1 MAQIPEHYSSQPE
14 LVAAII
20 EARSVQM
27 ETEDTGFA
35 IEWLIEHYPIS
46 LQSASRALEDQTFR
60 HPALYPEGHP
70 GLEAIKAEQRQKG
83 KRAYNLSKLRPQ
95 VIERDNG
102 RCQNCGERAMGR
114 NATLDHKDPEGPETL
129 ENLHLLCRRCNTV
142 KGNRS
147 WDEFQKDEEQFK
159 ARVQRAQNA
168 RSDFI
173 CKQTGLSVRGRSWKE
188 AGCLSADLCGMARE
202 CDNGQYA
209 EWSKEMDESVESMYE
224 QIDKP

>member
-1 MAQIPEHYSSQPE
+1 
-14 LVAAII
+14 
-20 EARSVQM
+20 M

-35 IEWLIEHYPIS
+35 IEWLIEHHPIS

-70 GLEAIKAEQRQKG
+70 GLEAIRAEQRQKG
-83 KRAYNLSKLRPQ
+83 KRAYNLKKLRPL

-114 NATLDHKDPEGPETL
+114 GAALDHKDPEGPETL

-147 WDEFQKDEEQFK
+147 WEEFQQDQEQFK
-159 ARVQRAQNA
+159 ARVQRVQNA
-168 RSDFI
+168 RPDFV
-173 CKQTGLSVRGRSWKE
+173 CKQTGPIREREKLEGGGMSLTQPLFMGRR
-188 AGCLSADLCGMARE
+188 LRQRPVCGMGKA
-202 CDNGQYA
+202 NGRNR
-209 EWSKEMDESVESMYE
+209 
-224 QIDKP
+224 